1 MVPEFEGFQDTNKPI
16 YDKKCILQN
25 KCIQPI
31 FIGNFHSLHKPLQW
45 ISATLQLMKVFFPGI
60 LILFVA
66 AFLLNNTIQGRDLII
81 SGLESKGGGWILVT
95 ALLFW
100 TLITWYT
107 SRLISYNNHNQHRLP
122 AWGRLH
128 IPRWLGFNCPTIIFS
143 AICQTS
149 LPQGWASNTLVLLL
163 GFTILYLLYNL
174 LFERY
179 HTRVSINNSILLK
192 SAAWMLALV
201 WSIGMAI
208 DNNPLHWLLLIPPLQ
223 MAILHLV
230 TTRRMETENGST
242 GKTAPNQVVRQNDAL
257 SKLME
262 WLFNQKATTDATTAS
277 NDILQEKSFFTIF
290 SVLSLLAL
298 VLYLAALWSPA
309 WARILAPLPILIMG
323 FGILLGAGNI
333 LSMLSFKL
341 NINFHFLAIAA
352 IVCAGFFHETH
363 GVKLMPLEKNLA
375 LHSERPKLRPH
386 FNRWMAT
393 RAKALEASKIDFPI
407 YLVLSDGGA
416 SRSAY
421 WTASVLSRL
430 DSLNHGQLLPRIFS
444 LSGSS
449 GGSLGNLS
457 FLAAQTIPTA
467 ARTKTVQSYL
477 SSDFLSYPLVHLM
490 GTDIILPL
498 LPGNRW
504 GDRSAALE
512 KSLQQTGTLEIDSF
526 MLAGFSSLNPSYDTM
541 MKTPVV
547 FVNCT
552 RMQDGRPAA
561 ISNIQ
566 LDEKTFGHRLDVLRE
581 LGSGKD
587 LSMAA
592 ATVLGARFPYF
603 SPAGRIHNNYYVD
616 AGYLDNSGA
625 GITHEMLIDLHAMI
639 ADSTRKNPL
648 HPFAKIRFHI
658 LHITNDPA
666 SKSAPS
672 AIHPLLNDLAA
683 PLLTL
688 TNAHARQTDFNN
700 LRLKKYLQEI
710 NGNEESYQVINL
722 YENGLADEL
731 PMNWKLSPKALESIN
746 KRLREIK

>member
-1 MVPEFEGFQDTNKPI
+1 MR
-16 YDKKCILQN
+16 
-25 KCIQPI
+25 
-31 FIGNFHSLHKPLQW
+31 
-45 ISATLQLMKVFFPGI
+45 VFFPGI
-60 LILFVA
+60 LILVA
-66 AFLLNNTIQGRDLII
+66 SSFLLNNTIQGRDLII
-81 SGLESKGGGWILVT
+81 SGFATKWGGWILT
-95 ALLFW
+95 AALLFW
-100 TLITWYT
+100 TLVTWYT

-122 AWGRLH
+122 AWGLLH
-128 IPRWLGFNCPTIIFS
+128 IPRWLGFNCLTIVFS
-143 AICQTS
+143 AISQTS
-149 LPQGWASNTLVLLL
+149 FPQGWAPHPLVLLL
-163 GFTILYLLYNL
+163 GFSILYLLYNS

-179 HTRVSINNSILLK
+179 HTRVSINNSIVLK

-201 WSIGMAI
+201 LSIGMAI

-223 MAILHLV
+223 MAMLHLV
-230 TTRRMETENGST
+230 TTRRMETENAFTS
-242 GKTAPNQVVRQNDAL
+242 KTAHDQVVGQNDAL

-262 WLFNQKATTDATTAS
+262 WLFNRKATTDATTAS
-277 NDILQEKSFFTIF
+277 SDIHQEKSFFTIF
-290 SVLSLLAL
+290 TALSILAL
-298 VLYLAALWSPA
+298 ALYMAAGWSPA
-309 WARILAPLPILIMG
+309 WARTLAPLPILLIG

-333 LSMLSFKL
+333 LSTISFKL
-341 NINFHFLAIAA
+341 KINFHFLAIAA
-352 IVCAGFFHETH
+352 IICAGFFRETH
-363 GVKLMPLEKNLA
+363 RVGLTPLEKNLP
-375 LHSERPKLRPH
+375 LHTERPKLRPH
-386 FNRWMAT
+386 FNRWMAS
-393 RAKALEASKIDFPI
+393 RAKVLEEANGDFPI

-430 DSLNHGQLLPRIFS
+430 DSLNHGQLFPRIFS

-449 GGSLGNLS
+449 GGSLANLS
-457 FLAAQTIPTA
+457 FLAAQAIPAET
-467 ARTKTVQSYL
+467 RTKTVQSYL
-477 SSDFLSYPLVHLM
+477 SSDFLSYPLAHLM
-490 GTDIILPL
+490 GSDIILPL
-498 LPGNRW
+498 IPENLY
-504 GDRSAALE
+504 GDRAAALE
-512 KSLQQTGTLEIDSF
+512 KSLQQTGTPVIDSF
-526 MLAGFSSLNPSYDTM
+526 MLAGFSSLNPSNDTM

-566 LDEKTFGHRLDVLRE
+566 LDEKTFGHRMDVLRE

-587 LSMAA
+587 LPMAA
-592 ATVLGARFPYF
+592 AIVLGARFPYF

-616 AGYLDNSGA
+616 AGYMDNSGA
-625 GITHEMLIDLHAMI
+625 GITHEMLMDLHALVS
-639 ADSTRKNPL
+639 DSIRKNPL
-648 HPFAKIRFHI
+648 HPYGKIRFHV

-666 SKSAPS
+666 SKSAPPS
-672 AIHPLLNDLAA
+672 IHPLLNDLAA

-731 PMNWKLSPKALESIN
+731 PMNWKLSPKALERIN